1 MSTVDFSTRCGEP
14 HLAVLHAVTFHPLLD
29 VLEHRPNLTN
39 SLQATRLSSS
49 ALLDPDEKV
58 GVGLGKIDLH
68 VEAF

>member
-1 MSTVDFSTRCGEP
+1 
-14 HLAVLHAVTFHPLLD
+14 VLHAVTFHPLLD

-49 ALLDPDEKV
+49 TLLDPDEKV
-58 GVGLGKIDLH
+58 GVGLEKIDLH